1 MRQMPSPNQ
10 ISPVSSKITAL
21 VVAAFCSHT
30 GLSTFFA
37 FVTTGEFVQKNMQ
50 KYLVLVKL
58 NPLKTNAF
66 FNAFSSLS
74 QNPVEGVNISG
85 SYNVFGVWD
94 IAIWF
99 EADSNDDALH
109 FVGDKIRSMDGVVET
124 HTMPATTIK
133 EYMSS
138 SKNSSSSSG
147 NM

>member
-1 MRQMPSPNQ
+1 
-10 ISPVSSKITAL
+10 
-21 VVAAFCSHT
+21 
-30 GLSTFFA
+30 
-37 FVTTGEFVQKNMQ
+37 MQ

-66 FNAFSSLS
+66 FNAFSNLS
-74 QNPVEGVNISG
+74 QNPMEGVNISG

-99 EADSNDDALH
+99 EADSNDNALH
-109 FVGDKIRSMDGVVET
+109 FVGDKIRAMDGVVET

-138 SKNSSSSSG
+138 GSRNSSSSSG